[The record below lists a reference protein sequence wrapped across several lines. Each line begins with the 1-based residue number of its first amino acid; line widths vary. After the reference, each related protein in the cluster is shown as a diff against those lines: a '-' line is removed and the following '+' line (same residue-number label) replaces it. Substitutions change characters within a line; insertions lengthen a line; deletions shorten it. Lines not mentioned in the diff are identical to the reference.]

1 MICAIEK
8 NTSIEGSRVVRVRLI
23 EKVEFE
29 KRLERGEE
37 VSHAAIWR
45 KRVTD
50 RKEHPVQRPS
60 YGSVPVLVDCYEI
73 SVDGAE

>member
-8 NTSIEGSRVVRVRLI
+8 NTSIEGNKVVRVRLI

-29 KRLERGEE
+29 KRLERGE

-45 KRVTD
+45 KRVPG

-60 YGSVPVLVDCYEI
+60 YGTVPVLVDCYEI